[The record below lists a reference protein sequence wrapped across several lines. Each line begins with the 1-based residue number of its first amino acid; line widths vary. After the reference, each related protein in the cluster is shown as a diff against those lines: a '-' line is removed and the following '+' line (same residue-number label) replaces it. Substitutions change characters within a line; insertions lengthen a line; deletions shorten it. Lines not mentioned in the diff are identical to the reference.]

1 MDLLAQYEIPFLHPL
16 LVHFPVVLVLLGGA
30 AAGLYLVLGR
40 GSWRRAALVLYTLG
54 AASAWAA
61 AETGHR
67 LYRAVEGDPVV
78 EAIVRT
84 HQAAA
89 EWTVWTSALAAA
101 VFVALSVLALLRRAP
116 APPEDDEAAPP
127 RRRWWP
133 GRGGRAAARRGV
145 RPRREPLW
153 GRVLGVVPALA
164 AAALVAYTAHLGGL
178 MVWGVPR

>member
-1 MDLLAQYEIPFLHPL
+1 MDLLTDYEIPFLHPL
-16 LVHFPVVLVLLGGA
+16 LVHFPLVLVLLGGA
-30 AAGLYLVLGR
+30 AAGLYMVFGR
-40 GSWRRAALVLYTLG
+40 GAWRRAALMFFALG

-78 EAIVRT
+78 ESIVRT

-89 EWTVWTSALAAA
+89 EWTVWMSALAAA
-101 VFVALSVLALLRRAP
+101 VFAVLSVLAVVRRAP
-116 APPEDDEAAPP
+116 APPEEPEAAPP

-133 GRGGRAAARRGV
+133 KRRG
-145 RPRREPLW
+145 RSRREPLW
-153 GRVLGVVPALA
+153 GRVLGLVPATA